1 MARTTDER
9 FTSFVRDDSG
19 RLLRL
24 AYLLT
29 QDHGHAEDVVQGALL
44 KTHRRWGRLRDPDRA
59 YAYAK
64 QVVVTTAASRRRLRS
79 NQEVVDLPDHVEAS
93 TPADSESFGDREA
106 MRDLLR
112 RLPPRTRTVLVLRYW
127 ADMSE
132 ADTAAALG
140 CSVHTVRSQ
149 ANRGLHRLRA
159 HLTTSDT
166 PSPTG
171 RGL

>member
-1 MARTTDER
+1 MTRTTDER
-9 FTSFVRDDSG
+9 FTSFVRDDG
-19 RLLRL
+19 DRLLRL

-29 QDHGHAEDVVQGALL
+29 QDHGHAEDVVQAALL
-44 KTHRRWGRLRDPDRA
+44 KTHRWWGKLRDPDRA

-79 NQEVVDLPDHVEAS
+79 SQELVDLPAYVEAS

-112 RLPPRTRTVLVLRYW
+112 GLPPRIRAVLVLRYW

-132 ADTAAALG
+132 ADTAAVLG
-140 CSVHTVRSQ
+140 CSVSTVRSQ
-149 ANRGLHRLRA
+149 ANRGLNRLRA
-159 HLTTSDT
+159 HLI
-166 PSPTG
+166 PQQEPCPTG